1 MATSTANPRSLKL
14 KSSSKVSF
22 SETGPLPSCPRSEEH
37 TSELQSPCN
46 LVCRLLLEKKKQAH
60 PVPQHAGAPLARDG
74 WQLFDRVGKRRGG
87 ALCRVNVV
95 RTPRILRPPRSGP
108 DLTRMRLN

>member
-60 PVPQHAGAPLARDG
+60 PIRFLSDFSPSRKLCPDAFSAGIFTVLLDEQRDPPLA
-74 WQLFDRVGKRRGG
+74 
-87 ALCRVNVV
+87 ALR
-95 RTPRILRPPRSGP
+95 
-108 DLTRMRLN
+108 